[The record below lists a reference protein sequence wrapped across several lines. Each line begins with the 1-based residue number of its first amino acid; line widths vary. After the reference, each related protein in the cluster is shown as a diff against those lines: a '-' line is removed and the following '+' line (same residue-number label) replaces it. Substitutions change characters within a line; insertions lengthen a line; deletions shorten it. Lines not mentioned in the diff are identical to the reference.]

1 MALDGREVRHWA
13 EVHDFLDVALRE
25 HRKARLATAH
35 DIGMIAEDVER
46 VARERTCAYVED
58 ARQLLAGDFVHVG
71 NHEEQALRRGVG
83 GREGTRSER
92 AVHGAGGTAF
102 GFHLDDLDLG
112 TEDIFGPMRGPLVD
126 EVCHGA

>member
-1 MALDGREVRHWA
+1 MLSAWLESVRALTWKTPGS
-13 EVHDFLDVALRE
+13 
-25 HRKARLATAH
+25 
-35 DIGMIAEDVER
+35 
-46 VARERTCAYVED
+46 CSP
-58 ARQLLAGDFVHVG
+58 GDFVHVG

>member
-13 EVHDFLDVALRE
+13 EVHDFLDVALGE

-58 ARQLLAGDFVHVG
+58 APAAARPAILYMLGIM
-71 NHEEQALRRGVG
+71 
-83 GREGTRSER
+83 RSR
-92 AVHGAGGTAF
+92 PCDAV
-102 GFHLDDLDLG
+102 
-112 TEDIFGPMRGPLVD
+112 
-126 EVCHGA
+126 